1 MAETERLEGRDG
13 KIWDA
18 YVGGATQEAIA
29 VEHGI
34 SQQRVSQVI
43 AEVRDSITRA
53 EQLDAALLA
62 HERAHALLAAVWPAA
77 MGGDTKAVH
86 AALKVLE
93 RQAKA
98 LGTDA
103 TEPLRVTFER
113 HLDDQGELV
122 ASALGAALNVLGLSD
137 EQRELAGRA
146 AQAALLGEELPPAVP
161 APLDEEAGVQAGM
174 EQRLRQL
181 VADEGDV
188 DVEALLREVD
198 DEGGRGRG

>member
-13 KIWDA
+13 AIWSA
-18 YVGGATQEAIA
+18 YVGGASQDAIA
-29 VEHGI
+29 GEHGI
-34 SQQRVSQVI
+34 SQQRVSQVL
-43 AEVRDSITRA
+43 AEVREGLGSA
-53 EQLDAALLA
+53 ERLDAALLA

-77 MGGDTKAVH
+77 MGGDVKAVH

-113 HLDDQGELV
+113 HLDDQGEMV
-122 ASALGAALNVLGLSD
+122 AEALGAALGVLGLSP
-137 EQRELAGRA
+137 EQQALALTA
-146 AQAALLGEELPPAVP
+146 AQAKLLGEELPMP
-161 APLDEEAGVQAGM
+161 APPVEEPPDVQAGM
-174 EQRLRQL
+174 EQTLRQL
-181 VADEGDV
+181 VADEDGV

-198 DEGGRGRG
+198 GGEGRGRG